1 MKVGIGNGRI
11 GIGHLII
18 WVLDSP
24 VPIKGK
30 DFAKPDFFL
39 SFFKVRDYK
48 SITAHFSS
56 TLFKMSLLMSFTDMM
71 DYFQEFLSHF
81 RTLSTAQ

>member
-1 MKVGIGNGRI
+1 MLSSK
-11 GIGHLII
+11 II
-18 WVLDSP
+18 LWKLS
-24 VPIKGK
+24 IKGK

-39 SFFKVRDYK
+39 SFEQSRVFFRLSDYK
-48 SITAHFSS
+48 NIRAHFSS
-56 TLFKMSLLMSFTDMM
+56 TLLKMSLLMSFTDMM